1 MYRNVDR
8 VGAEAWE
15 IGREIGQ
22 RESERE
28 SWTVEETG
36 RFYKETLKEAAG
48 VANRSVSKGFED
60 SRRKTFEE
68 FQDFLALVGQGKRI
82 GNATGLD
89 IIAFVHGF
97 WMNKHRDQCR
107 TIAVGERVASAS
119 AVKGVV
125 QHLAK
130 SYSMLG
136 YADGANPAKTEDVK
150 NYRDGYRN
158 QLHDRGVRERRA
170 KVFGPGKVADLVS
183 YLEQEIGKT
192 SGIKQC
198 LLIADLAIVHY
209 LWETWSRG
217 KECGELESQQV
228 DPSSGIVRPGWTKTQ
243 QTEGSAEM
251 AVKKDGGFLQASGR
265 LISSMEHLGCPVGN
279 GFLFRPL
286 NRRRNGFMDEPLRS
300 NAMRRRIQ
308 KHLKAAGLFEGET
321 LHSFRRSAVQ
331 HAADIEGY
339 DVKRLMEIGRWQSY
353 AAFRLYIEEIEY
365 RFPRKGQQ
373 TACVMTQM

>member
-1 MYRNVDR
+1 
-8 VGAEAWE
+8 
-15 IGREIGQ
+15 
-22 RESERE
+22 
-28 SWTVEETG
+28 
-36 RFYKETLKEAAG
+36 LKEAAA

-60 SRRKTFEE
+60 SRRKTFVE

-97 WMNKHRDQCR
+97 WMKKHRDQCR
-107 TIAVGERVASAS
+107 TIAGGERVASAS

-136 YADGANPAKTEDVK
+136 YADGSNPAKTEDVK
-150 NYRDGYRN
+150 NYRDAYRN
-158 QLHDRGVRERRA
+158 QLHDRGVREHRA
-170 KVFGPGKVADLVS
+170 KVFGPGKVADLIS
-183 YLEQEIGKT
+183 YLEQEIEKAMGV
-192 SGIKQC
+192 KQC
-198 LLIADLAIVHY
+198 SLIADLAIVHY

-217 KECGELESQQV
+217 KECGELESRQV
-228 DPSSGIVRPGWTKTQ
+228 DPSSGVVRPGWTKTQ
-243 QTEGSAEM
+243 QTERSAEM
-251 AVKKDGGFLQASGR
+251 LVKRDGGFLQASGR
-265 LISSMEHLGCPVGN
+265 LISSMEHLGFPIGN

-286 NRRRNGFMDEPLRS
+286 NRRRIGFWDEPLGS
-300 NAMRRRIQ
+300 DAMRRRIQ

-353 AAFRLYIEEIEY
+353 AAFRLYNRGDRAPI
-365 RFPRKGQQ
+365 PKKG
-373 TACVMTQM
+373 TPNCLSHDSNVINWARCPEFEARSLRLINACIGHEFQFT